1 MAVRIRLSRV
11 GATKRPS
18 YRVVAIDS
26 RRPRDGRALEILGF
40 YDPLTQ
46 PATVQIDEARLAAWV
61 GKGALPSDTVAKLI
75 KLNGSKPSAT
85 AVADAP
91 AAKPKRSR
99 KAVAKAT
106 AAKAAPAAEPA
117 AAEPAAPEPAAN
129 EVSTPEAVAE
139 ADAPAAAEVAAAE
152 PEAEAAAE
160 PEAEA
165 AAEPEAAEAA
175 EAAAPAPEAGE
186 EAAPAAEETA

>member
-1 MAVRIRLSRV
+1 LAVRIRLSRV

-40 YDPLTQ
+40 YDPLTK
-46 PATVQIDEARLAAWV
+46 PATVRIDEARLAAWV

-75 KLNGSKPSAT
+75 KINGSAPSAT
-85 AVADAP
+85 AAVEAP
-91 AAKPKRSR
+91 PAKPKRSR

-117 AAEPAAPEPAAN
+117 AAEPVAAEPAGDEAAAPEATAETAAPEAAEADAPEPAA
-129 EVSTPEAVAE
+129 AE
-139 ADAPAAAEVAAAE
+139 AEPA
-152 PEAEAAAE
+152 PEAEATE
-160 PEAEA
+160 
-165 AAEPEAAEAA
+165 
-175 EAAAPAPEAGE
+175 
-186 EAAPAAEETA
+186 

>member
-40 YDPLTQ
+40 YDPLTK
-46 PATVQIDEARLAAWV
+46 PATVQIDAARLAAWV

-75 KLNGSKPSAT
+75 KINGSKPSAT

-91 AAKPKRSR
+91 PAKPKRSR

-117 AAEPAAPEPAAN
+117 VE
-129 EVSTPEAVAE
+129 
-139 ADAPAAAEVAAAE
+139 
-152 PEAEAAAE
+152 EAAAE
-160 PEAEA
+160 PAVEEAAPEATAEA
-165 AAEPEAAEAA
+165 AAAEPVAEEAAAPEAAEPEPEPAAA
-175 EAAAPAPEAGE
+175 EAAAPEAE
-186 EAAPAAEETA
+186 PAAEPEPEAEATE

>member
-40 YDPLTQ
+40 YDPLTE
-46 PATVQIDEARLAAWV
+46 PATVQINAERLAVWV

-75 KLNGSKPSAT
+75 KLNGSSPSAT
-85 AVADAP
+85 PVADTAP
-91 AAKPKRSR
+91 PKPKRSR
-99 KAVAKAT
+99 KSVAKA
-106 AAKAAPAAEPA
+106 AKAE
-117 AAEPAAPEPAAN
+117 AAP
-129 EVSTPEAVAE
+129 TPEA
-139 ADAPAAAEVAAAE
+139 AA
-152 PEAEAAAE
+152 PEAEAEVEAAA

-165 AAEPEAAEAA
+165 EAEASPEPGPTD
-175 EAAAPAPEAGE
+175 EATE
-186 EAAPAAEETA
+186 